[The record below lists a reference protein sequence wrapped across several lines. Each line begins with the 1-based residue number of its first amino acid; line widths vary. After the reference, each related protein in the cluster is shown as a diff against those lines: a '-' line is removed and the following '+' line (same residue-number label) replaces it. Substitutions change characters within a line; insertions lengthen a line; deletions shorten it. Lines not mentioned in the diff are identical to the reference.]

1 MIETTQ
7 TSLDALVSPSR
18 EIKAKIDLFDGT
30 TKKATFTGSDKIKKF
45 QIDRA
50 GEEGKFFGF
59 GVSQKLELELLD
71 KNRELNIVKGN
82 TFDVYLTADTTYT
95 KILSCEVDDIKRDE
109 KTNGLTITAYDTIF
123 KASGHQVK
131 DLTLTKPYTIKQF
144 CEACGAKLG
153 VSVKGIDTFTLSYPN
168 GANFDG
174 AETLR
179 EALDMV
185 AEATQTI
192 YFMDSTNALV
202 FKKLDKAGPS
212 LLTIDNNIYFEYKN
226 NGPRVLKTICS
237 TNELG
242 DDVSESGTTGDA
254 TQFVRDNAFWE
265 LRDDITD
272 LVHNAVVAVGGLS
285 ISQFECK
292 WRGNFYLEIG
302 DKIQILG
309 KDNSSAITYLL
320 NDTLVYNG
328 GLNQTSSWKYKDSG
342 ETASN
347 PTNLGEAIKQTYAKV
362 DKQNKEITLLASEVR
377 TQTEAIKKT
386 VKQVDVE
393 YYLSTSSSTPTGG
406 TWSTEAPPWEENKY
420 MWSRQKITYTDGTF
434 AIRNAT
440 CIAGA
445 KGADGKDGTNGKDGT
460 DGKDGIDGKP
470 GADGKPGS
478 DGAPGRGVVSITTE
492 YYISTSE
499 TELAGGAWS
508 ETQPTW
514 EEGKYIWTR
523 SKIVY
528 NNPTSTEYT
537 TEVCDAAW
545 KEINAIQGEQK
556 TLTTDVSELKVAK
569 DNIVASVSQITEV
582 QTGISSSLT
591 DLQNAFTDQ
600 NNTNAEQ
607 FDTLTQK
614 VENSMTADQVHLAIS
629 TELSKGVNKVTTSTG
644 FTFNEAGLTISKS
657 DSEITTNIDEDGM
670 SIYKNNEEVLT
681 ADNTGVTQIN
691 ATIKQYLI
699 VGKNSRFE
707 DYGNDRTG
715 CFWIGS

>member
-30 TKKATFTGSDKIKKF
+30 TKKATFTGSDNIKKF
-45 QIDRA
+45 QIERA

-59 GVSQKLELELLD
+59 GISQKLELELLD

-95 KILSCEVDDIKRDE
+95 KILSCEVDSIKRDE
-109 KTNGLTITAYDTIF
+109 KTNGLSITAYDALYR
-123 KASGHQVK
+123 ASGHQVK
-131 DLTLTKPYTIKQF
+131 DLTLTKPYTIKDF

-153 VSVKGIDTFTLSYPN
+153 VSVKGIDTFLLSYPN

-202 FKKLDKAGPS
+202 FKKLDKAGAN
-212 LLTIDNNIYFEYKN
+212 LLTIDKNIYFEYKN

-265 LRDDITD
+265 LREDITD
-272 LVHNAVVAVGGLS
+272 LVHNAVVAVSGLS

-292 WRGNFYLEIG
+292 WRGNFFLEIG

-362 DKQNKEITLLASEVR
+362 DKQNKEITLLASEVK

-445 KGADGKDGTNGKDGT
+445 KG
-460 DGKDGIDGKP
+460 
-470 GADGKPGS
+470 S
-478 DGAPGRGVVSITTE
+478 DGASGRGITSVTTE

-499 TELAGGAWS
+499 TDLAGGSWS

-537 TEVCDAAW
+537 TAVCDATW
-545 KEINAIQGEQK
+545 KEINAIQGQQK
-556 TLTTDVSELKVAK
+556 TLITDVAELKVAK
-569 DNIVASVSQITEV
+569 DSITASVSQITEN
-582 QTGISSSLT
+582 QSGLNSALT
-591 DLQNAFTDQ
+591 DLQNTVTDQ
-600 NNTNAEQ
+600 NQTNAEQ

-614 VENSMTADQVHLAIS
+614 VENSMTSEQVHLAIS

-644 FTFNEAGLTISKS
+644 FTFNEAGLTINKS
-657 DSEITTNIDEDGM
+657 DSEISTNIDEDGM

-707 DYGNDRTG
+707 DYGSDRTG

>member
-45 QIDRA
+45 QIERA

-95 KILSCEVDDIKRDE
+95 KILSCEVDSIKRNE
-109 KTNGLTITAYDTIF
+109 KTNGLTITAYDALYR
-123 KASGHQVK
+123 ASGHQVK
-131 DLTLTKPYTIKQF
+131 DLTLTKPYTIKDF
-144 CEACGAKLG
+144 CEACGATLG
-153 VSVKGIDTFTLSYPN
+153 VSVKGIDTFLLSYPN

-202 FKKLDKAGPS
+202 FKKLDKAGAS
-212 LLTIDNNIYFEYKN
+212 LLTIDKNNYFEYKN

-265 LRDDITD
+265 LREDITD

-292 WRGNFYLEIG
+292 WRGNFFLEIG

-328 GLNQTSSWKYKDSG
+328 GLNQTSSWKYNDSG

-362 DKQNKEITLLASEVR
+362 DKQNKEITLLASE
-377 TQTEAIKKT
+377 
-386 VKQVDVE
+386 
-393 YYLSTSSSTPTGG
+393 
-406 TWSTEAPPWEENKY
+406 
-420 MWSRQKITYTDGTF
+420 
-434 AIRNAT
+434 
-440 CIAGA
+440 
-445 KGADGKDGTNGKDGT
+445 
-460 DGKDGIDGKP
+460 
-470 GADGKPGS
+470 
-478 DGAPGRGVVSITTE
+478 
-492 YYISTSE
+492 
-499 TELAGGAWS
+499 
-508 ETQPTW
+508 
-514 EEGKYIWTR
+514 
-523 SKIVY
+523 
-528 NNPTSTEYT
+528 
-537 TEVCDAAW
+537 
-545 KEINAIQGEQK
+545 QK
-556 TLTTDVSELKVAK
+556 TLITDVASLKVAK

-600 NNTNAEQ
+600 NKINDEQ

-614 VENSMTADQVHLAIS
+614 VESTMTADQVHLAIS
-629 TELSKGVNKVTTSTG
+629 TELSNGVDKVTTSTG
-644 FTFNEAGLTISKS
+644 FTFNEAGLTINKS
-657 DSEITTNIDEDGM
+657 DSEISTNIDEDGM

-681 ADNTGVTQIN
+681 ADNTGVTQVN

-707 DYGNDRTG
+707 DYGSDRTG

>member
-71 KNRELNIVKGN
+71 KDRELNIVKGN

-95 KILSCEVDDIKRDE
+95 KILSCEVDSIKRDE
-109 KTNGLTITAYDTIF
+109 KTNGLTITAYDTIS

-131 DLTLTKPYTIKQF
+131 DLNLTVPYTIKDF
-144 CEACGAKLG
+144 CEACGATLG
-153 VSVKGIDTFTLSYPN
+153 VSVKGIDTFLLSYPN

-192 YFMDSTNALV
+192 YFMDNTNALV
-202 FKKLDKAGPS
+202 FKKLDKAGAS
-212 LLTIDNNIYFEYKN
+212 LLSIDNNIYFEYKN

-265 LRDDITD
+265 LREDITD

-292 WRGNFYLEIG
+292 WRGNFFLEIG

-328 GLNQTSSWKYKDSG
+328 GLNQTSSWKYNDSG

-362 DKQNKEITLLASEVR
+362 DKQNKEITLLASE
-377 TQTEAIKKT
+377 
-386 VKQVDVE
+386 
-393 YYLSTSSSTPTGG
+393 
-406 TWSTEAPPWEENKY
+406 
-420 MWSRQKITYTDGTF
+420 QK
-434 AIRNAT
+434 AL
-440 CIAGA
+440 
-445 KGADGKDGTNGKDGT
+445 
-460 DGKDGIDGKP
+460 
-470 GADGKPGS
+470 
-478 DGAPGRGVVSITTE
+478 V
-492 YYISTSE
+492 
-499 TELAGGAWS
+499 
-508 ETQPTW
+508 
-514 EEGKYIWTR
+514 
-523 SKIVY
+523 
-528 NNPTSTEYT
+528 
-537 TEVCDAAW
+537 
-545 KEINAIQGEQK
+545 
-556 TLTTDVSELKVAK
+556 TDVASLKVAK

-600 NNTNAEQ
+600 NNINAEQ

-614 VENSMTADQVHLAIS
+614 VESSMTADQVHLAIS
-629 TELSKGVNKVTTSTG
+629 TELSNGVDKVTTSTG
-644 FTFNEAGLTISKS
+644 FTFNEAGLTISKN
-657 DSEITTNIDEDGM
+657 DSEISTNIDEDGM

-681 ADNTGVTQIN
+681 ADNTGVTQVN

-707 DYGNDRTG
+707 DYGSDRTG

>member
-7 TSLDALVSPSR
+7 ASLDALVSPSR
-18 EIKAKIDLFDGT
+18 EIKAKIDLFDST

-45 QIDRA
+45 QIERA

-71 KNRELNIVKGN
+71 KDRQLNIVKGN
-82 TFDVYLTADTTYT
+82 TFDIYLTANTTYT
-95 KILSCEVDDIKRDE
+95 KILSCEVGSIKRDE
-109 KTNGLTITAYDTIF
+109 KTNNLTITAYDTLY
-123 KASGHQVK
+123 KAAGYQVK

-153 VSVKGIDTFTLSYPN
+153 VSVKGINTFTLSYPN

-192 YFMDSTNALV
+192 YFMDRTNALV
-202 FKKLDKAGPS
+202 FKKLDKAGAN
-212 LLTIDNNIYFEYKN
+212 LLTIDKNIYFEYKN

-445 KGADGKDGTNGKDGT
+445 KGADGK
-460 DGKDGIDGKP
+460 
-470 GADGKPGS
+470 PGS

-499 TELAGGAWS
+499 TELVGGSWS
-508 ETQPTW
+508 ENQPVW

-556 TLTTDVSELKVAK
+556 TLITDVAELKVAK
-569 DNIVASVSQITEV
+569 DSITASVSQITEN
-582 QTGISSSLT
+582 QSGLNSALT
-591 DLQNAFTDQ
+591 DLQNVFTDQ
-600 NNTNAEQ
+600 NKINDEQ

-614 VENSMTADQVHLAIS
+614 VESSMTADQVHLAIS
-629 TELSKGVNKVTTSTG
+629 TELSKGVDKVTTSTG

-657 DSEITTNIDEDGM
+657 DSEISTNIDEDGM

-707 DYGNDRTG
+707 DYGSDRTG

>member
-45 QIDRA
+45 QIERA

-71 KNRELNIVKGN
+71 KDRELNIVKGN
-82 TFDVYLTADTTYT
+82 TFDVYLTTDTTYT
-95 KILSCEVDDIKRDE
+95 KILSCEVDSIKRDE
-109 KTNGLTITAYDTIF
+109 KTNGLTIIAYDTLYR
-123 KASGHQVK
+123 AAGHQVK

-153 VSVKGIDTFTLSYPN
+153 VSVKGINTFTLSYPN

-202 FKKLDKAGPS
+202 FKKLDKAGAS

-328 GLNQTSSWKYKDSG
+328 GLNQTSSWKYNDNG

-362 DKQNKEITLLASEVR
+362 DKQNKEITLLASEVN
-377 TQTEAIKKT
+377 T
-386 VKQVDVE
+386 
-393 YYLSTSSSTPTGG
+393 
-406 TWSTEAPPWEENKY
+406 
-420 MWSRQKITYTDGTF
+420 
-434 AIRNAT
+434 
-440 CIAGA
+440 
-445 KGADGKDGTNGKDGT
+445 
-460 DGKDGIDGKP
+460 
-470 GADGKPGS
+470 
-478 DGAPGRGVVSITTE
+478 
-492 YYISTSE
+492 
-499 TELAGGAWS
+499 
-508 ETQPTW
+508 
-514 EEGKYIWTR
+514 
-523 SKIVY
+523 
-528 NNPTSTEYT
+528 
-537 TEVCDAAW
+537 
-545 KEINAIQGEQK
+545 IQDEQK
-556 TLTTDVSELKVAK
+556 TLTTDIAELKVAK
-569 DNIVASVSQITEV
+569 DSITASVSQITEN
-582 QTGISSSLT
+582 QSGLNSALT

-600 NNTNAEQ
+600 NTTNDEQ
-607 FDTLTQK
+607 FETLTQK
-614 VENSMTADQVHLAIS
+614 VESSMTADQVHLAIS
-629 TELSKGVNKVTTSTG
+629 TELSKGVDKVTTSTG

-657 DSEITTNIDEDGM
+657 DSEISTNIDEDGM

-707 DYGNDRTG
+707 DYGSDRTG

>member
-45 QIDRA
+45 QIERA

-59 GVSQKLELELLD
+59 GVAQKLELELLD
-71 KNRELNIVKGN
+71 KDRELNIVKGN

-95 KILSCEVDDIKRDE
+95 KILSCEVDSIKRDE
-109 KTNGLTITAYDTIF
+109 KTNSLTISAHDTLY
-123 KASGHQVK
+123 KAAGHQVK
-131 DLTLTKPYTIKQF
+131 DLNLATPYTIKQF

-212 LLTIDNNIYFEYKN
+212 LLSIDKNIYFEYKN

-265 LRDDITD
+265 LREDITD

-377 TQTEAIKKT
+377 TQTETIKKT

-393 YYLSTSSSTPTGG
+393 YYLSTSTSTPTGG

-445 KGADGKDGTNGKDGT
+445 KGS
-460 DGKDGIDGKP
+460 
-470 GADGKPGS
+470 DGKPGS
-478 DGAPGRGVVSITTE
+478 DGAPGRGIVSITTE

-499 TELAGGAWS
+499 TELAGGSWS
-508 ETQPTW
+508 ENQPVW

-556 TLTTDVSELKVAK
+556 TLITDVAELKVAK
-569 DNIVASVSQITEV
+569 DSITASVSQITEN
-582 QTGISSSLT
+582 QSGLNSALT

-600 NNTNAEQ
+600 NKINDEQ

-614 VENSMTADQVHLAIS
+614 VESSMTADQVHLAIS
-629 TELSKGVNKVTTSTG
+629 TELSKGADKVTTSTG

-657 DSEITTNIDEDGM
+657 DSEISTNIDEDGM

-707 DYGNDRTG
+707 DYGSDRTG

>member
-7 TSLDALVSPSR
+7 TALDALVSPSR

-30 TKKATFTGSDKIKKF
+30 TKKATFTGSDNIKKF
-45 QIDRA
+45 QIERA
-50 GEEGKFFGF
+50 GEGGKFFGF

-82 TFDVYLTADTTYT
+82 TFDIYLTADITYT
-95 KILSCEVDDIKRDE
+95 KILSCEVDNVKRNE
-109 KTNGLTITAYDTIF
+109 KTNGLTITAYDTIY

-131 DLTLTKPYTIKQF
+131 DLTLTKPYTIKDF

-153 VSVKGIDTFTLSYPN
+153 VPVKGIDTFLLSYPN

-179 EALDMV
+179 EALDMA

-192 YFMDSTNALV
+192 YFMDNTNTLV
-202 FKKLDKAGPS
+202 FKKLDKAGAN
-212 LLTIDNNIYFEYKN
+212 LLTIDKNIYFEYKN

-265 LRDDITD
+265 LREDITD
-272 LVHNAVVAVGGLS
+272 LVHSAVVAVGGLS

-292 WRGNFYLEIG
+292 WRGNFFLEIG

-309 KDNSSAITYLL
+309 KDNNPAITYLL

-445 KGADGKDGTNGKDGT
+445 AGKDGKDGSDGT
-460 DGKDGIDGKP
+460 
-470 GADGKPGS
+470 
-478 DGAPGRGVVSITTE
+478 PGRGVVSVSTE

-499 TELAGGAWS
+499 TELAGGSWS

-537 TEVCDAAW
+537 TAVYDAAW

-556 TLTTDVSELKVAK
+556 TLITDVASLKVAK
-569 DNIVASVSQITEV
+569 DNIVASVSEITEV
-582 QTGISSSLT
+582 QTGINSSLT
-591 DLQNAFTDQ
+591 DLQNTLTDQ
-600 NNTNAEQ
+600 NKTNAEQ
-607 FDTLTQK
+607 FETLTQK
-614 VENSMTADQVHLAIS
+614 VESSMTADQVHLAIS
-629 TELSKGVNKVTTSTG
+629 TELSKGVDKVTTSTG

-657 DSEITTNIDEDGM
+657 DSEIKTNIDEDGM

-699 VGKNSRFE
+699 IGKNSRFE

>member
-18 EIKAKIDLFDGT
+18 EIKAKIDFFDGT

-45 QIDRA
+45 QIERA

-95 KILSCEVDDIKRDE
+95 KILSCEVDSIKRDE

-131 DLTLTKPYTIKQF
+131 DLTLTKPYTIKDF

-153 VSVKGIDTFTLSYPN
+153 VSVKGIDTFLLSYPN

-212 LLTIDNNIYFEYKN
+212 LLSIDKNIYFEYKN

-265 LRDDITD
+265 LREDITD

-362 DKQNKEITLLASEVR
+362 DKQNKEITLLASEVN
-377 TQTEAIKKT
+377 T
-386 VKQVDVE
+386 
-393 YYLSTSSSTPTGG
+393 
-406 TWSTEAPPWEENKY
+406 
-420 MWSRQKITYTDGTF
+420 
-434 AIRNAT
+434 
-440 CIAGA
+440 
-445 KGADGKDGTNGKDGT
+445 
-460 DGKDGIDGKP
+460 
-470 GADGKPGS
+470 
-478 DGAPGRGVVSITTE
+478 
-492 YYISTSE
+492 
-499 TELAGGAWS
+499 
-508 ETQPTW
+508 
-514 EEGKYIWTR
+514 
-523 SKIVY
+523 
-528 NNPTSTEYT
+528 
-537 TEVCDAAW
+537 
-545 KEINAIQGEQK
+545 IQGQQK
-556 TLTTDVSELKVAK
+556 TLITDVAELKVAK
-569 DNIVASVSQITEV
+569 DSITASVSQITEN
-582 QTGISSSLT
+582 QSGLNSALT

-600 NNTNAEQ
+600 NKINDEQ

-614 VENSMTADQVHLAIS
+614 VESSMTADQVHLAIS
-629 TELSKGVNKVTTSTG
+629 TELSKGVDKVTTSTG
-644 FTFNEAGLTISKS
+644 FTFNEAGLTINKS
-657 DSEITTNIDEDGM
+657 DSEISTNIDEDGM

-707 DYGNDRTG
+707 DYGSDRTG

>member
-18 EIKAKIDLFDGT
+18 EIKAKIDFFDGT

-45 QIDRA
+45 QIERA

-59 GVSQKLELELLD
+59 GVCQKLELELLD

-95 KILSCEVDDIKRDE
+95 KILSCEVDSIKRDE
-109 KTNGLTITAYDTIF
+109 KTNGLTITAYDALYR
-123 KASGHQVK
+123 ASGHQVK
-131 DLTLTKPYTIKQF
+131 DLTLTKPYTIKDF

-153 VSVKGIDTFTLSYPN
+153 VSVKGINTFTLSYPN

-202 FKKLDKAGPS
+202 FKKLDKAGAN
-212 LLTIDNNIYFEYKN
+212 LLTIDKNIYFEYKN

-265 LRDDITD
+265 LREDITD

-292 WRGNFYLEIG
+292 WRGNFFLEIG

-406 TWSTEAPPWEENKY
+406 TWSTEAPPWEEN
-420 MWSRQKITYTDGTF
+420 
-434 AIRNAT
+434 
-440 CIAGA
+440 
-445 KGADGKDGTNGKDGT
+445 
-460 DGKDGIDGKP
+460 
-470 GADGKPGS
+470 
-478 DGAPGRGVVSITTE
+478 
-492 YYISTSE
+492 
-499 TELAGGAWS
+499 
-508 ETQPTW
+508 
-514 EEGKYIWTR
+514 
-523 SKIVY
+523 
-528 NNPTSTEYT
+528 
-537 TEVCDAAW
+537 
-545 KEINAIQGEQK
+545 
-556 TLTTDVSELKVAK
+556 
-569 DNIVASVSQITEV
+569 
-582 QTGISSSLT
+582 
-591 DLQNAFTDQ
+591 
-600 NNTNAEQ
+600 
-607 FDTLTQK
+607 
-614 VENSMTADQVHLAIS
+614 
-629 TELSKGVNKVTTSTG
+629 
-644 FTFNEAGLTISKS
+644 
-657 DSEITTNIDEDGM
+657 
-670 SIYKNNEEVLT
+670 
-681 ADNTGVTQIN
+681 
-691 ATIKQYLI
+691 
-699 VGKNSRFE
+699 
-707 DYGNDRTG
+707 
-715 CFWIGS
+715 

>member
-45 QIDRA
+45 QIERA

-71 KNRELNIVKGN
+71 KDRELNIVKGN

-95 KILSCEVDDIKRDE
+95 KILSCEVDSIKRDE
-109 KTNGLTITAYDTIF
+109 KTNGLTIAAYD
-123 KASGHQVK
+123 ALYRAAGHQVK
-131 DLTLTKPYTIKQF
+131 DLTLTKPYTIKDF

-153 VSVKGIDTFTLSYPN
+153 VSVKGIDTFLLSYPN

-202 FKKLDKAGPS
+202 FKKLDKAGAS

-328 GLNQTSSWKYKDSG
+328 GLNQTSSWKYNDSG

-362 DKQNKEITLLASEVR
+362 DKQNKEITLLASEVN
-377 TQTEAIKKT
+377 T
-386 VKQVDVE
+386 
-393 YYLSTSSSTPTGG
+393 
-406 TWSTEAPPWEENKY
+406 
-420 MWSRQKITYTDGTF
+420 
-434 AIRNAT
+434 
-440 CIAGA
+440 
-445 KGADGKDGTNGKDGT
+445 
-460 DGKDGIDGKP
+460 
-470 GADGKPGS
+470 
-478 DGAPGRGVVSITTE
+478 
-492 YYISTSE
+492 
-499 TELAGGAWS
+499 
-508 ETQPTW
+508 
-514 EEGKYIWTR
+514 
-523 SKIVY
+523 
-528 NNPTSTEYT
+528 
-537 TEVCDAAW
+537 
-545 KEINAIQGEQK
+545 IQDEQK
-556 TLTTDVSELKVAK
+556 TLTTDVAELKVAK
-569 DNIVASVSQITEV
+569 DSITASVSQITEN
-582 QTGISSSLT
+582 QSGLNSALT

-600 NNTNAEQ
+600 NNTNDEQ
-607 FDTLTQK
+607 FETLTQK
-614 VENSMTADQVHLAIS
+614 VESSMTADQVHLAIS
-629 TELSKGVNKVTTSTG
+629 TELSKGVDKVTTSTG
-644 FTFNEAGLTISKS
+644 FTFNEAGLTISKT
-657 DSEITTNIDEDGM
+657 DSEISTNIDEDGM

-707 DYGNDRTG
+707 DYGSDRTG

>member
-45 QIDRA
+45 QIERA

-95 KILSCEVDDIKRDE
+95 KILSCEVDSIKRDE
-109 KTNGLTITAYDTIF
+109 KTNGLTITAYDALYR
-123 KASGHQVK
+123 ASGHQVK
-131 DLTLTKPYTIKQF
+131 DLTLTKPYTIKDF

-153 VSVKGIDTFTLSYPN
+153 VSVKGINTFTLSYPN

-192 YFMDSTNALV
+192 YFMDSTNVLV
-202 FKKLDKAGPS
+202 FKKLDKAGAN
-212 LLTIDNNIYFEYKN
+212 LLTIDKNIYFEYKN

-242 DDVSESGTTGDA
+242 DDVSESGATGDA

-265 LRDDITD
+265 LREDITD

-292 WRGNFYLEIG
+292 WRGNFFLEIG

-362 DKQNKEITLLASEVR
+362 DKQNKEITLLASEVK
-377 TQTEAIKKT
+377 TQTETIKKT

-445 KGADGKDGTNGKDGT
+445 KGADG
-460 DGKDGIDGKP
+460 
-470 GADGKPGS
+470 S
-478 DGAPGRGVVSITTE
+478 DGAPGRGVVSVTTE

-499 TELAGGAWS
+499 TELAGGSWS

-537 TEVCDAAW
+537 TEVCDATW
-545 KEINAIQGEQK
+545 KEINAIQGQQK
-556 TLTTDVSELKVAK
+556 TLITDVAELKVAK
-569 DNIVASVSQITEV
+569 DSINASVSQITEN
-582 QTGISSSLT
+582 QSGLNSSLT

-600 NNTNAEQ
+600 NETNAEQ

-644 FTFNEAGLTISKS
+644 FTFNEAGLTINKS
-657 DSEITTNIDEDGM
+657 DSEISTNIDEDGM
-670 SIYKNNEEVLT
+670 SIKKGTEEVLT
-681 ADNTGVTQIN
+681 VDNTGVNAIN
-691 ATIKQYLI
+691 LTSRQYLI
-699 VGKNSRFE
+699 IGKNSRFE
-707 DYGNDRTG
+707 DYGSDRTG

>member
-7 TSLDALVSPSR
+7 TALDALVSPSR

-45 QIDRA
+45 QIERA

-59 GVSQKLELELLD
+59 GVAQKLELELLD
-71 KNRELNIVKGN
+71 KDRELNIVKGN

-109 KTNGLTITAYDTIF
+109 KTNGLTITAYDTLYR
-123 KASGHQVK
+123 AAGLQVK
-131 DLTLTKPYTIKQF
+131 DLTLTTPYTIKQF

-153 VSVKGIDTFTLSYPN
+153 VSVKGINTFTLSYPN

-192 YFMDSTNALV
+192 YFMDRTNAMV
-202 FKKLDKAGPS
+202 FKKLDKAGAN

-265 LRDDITD
+265 LREDITD
-272 LVHNAVVAVGGLS
+272 LVHNAVVAVSGLS

-445 KGADGKDGTNGKDGT
+445 KGADGKDGT
-460 DGKDGIDGKP
+460 DGKP
-470 GADGKPGS
+470 GKDGKPGS

-499 TELAGGAWS
+499 TELVGGSWS

-528 NNPTSTEYT
+528 DNPTSTEYT
-537 TEVCDAAW
+537 TAVCDAAW

-556 TLTTDVSELKVAK
+556 TLITDVAELKVAK
-569 DNIVASVSQITEV
+569 DSITASVSQITEN
-582 QTGISSSLT
+582 QSGLNSALT

-600 NNTNAEQ
+600 NQTNAEQ

-614 VENSMTADQVHLAIS
+614 VESSMTADQVHLAIS
-629 TELSKGVNKVTTSTG
+629 TELSKGVDKVTTSTG

-657 DSEITTNIDEDGM
+657 DSEISTNIDEDGM

-707 DYGNDRTG
+707 DYGSDRTG

>member
-18 EIKAKIDLFDGT
+18 EIKAKIDFFDGT

-45 QIDRA
+45 QIERT

-71 KNRELNIVKGN
+71 KDRELNIVKGN

-95 KILSCEVDDIKRDE
+95 KILSCEVDSVKRDE
-109 KTNGLTITAYDTIF
+109 KTNGLTIVAYDTIF

-153 VSVKGIDTFTLSYPN
+153 VSVKGINTFTLSYPN

-202 FKKLDKAGPS
+202 FKKLDKAGAS

-292 WRGNFYLEIG
+292 WRGNFFLEIG
-302 DKIQILG
+302 DKIQIIG

-362 DKQNKEITLLASEVR
+362 DKQNKEITLLASEVK

-445 KGADGKDGTNGKDGT
+445 KG
-460 DGKDGIDGKP
+460 
-470 GADGKPGS
+470 S
-478 DGAPGRGVVSITTE
+478 DGASGRGITSITTE

-499 TELAGGAWS
+499 TELAGGSWS

-537 TEVCDAAW
+537 TAVCDATW
-545 KEINAIQGEQK
+545 KEINAIQGQQK
-556 TLTTDVSELKVAK
+556 TLITDIAELKVAK
-569 DNIVASVSQITEV
+569 DGINASVSQITEN
-582 QTGISSSLT
+582 QSGLNSALT

-614 VENSMTADQVHLAIS
+614 VESSMTAEQVHLAIS
-629 TELSKGVNKVTTSTG
+629 TELSKGVDKVTTSTG
-644 FTFNEAGLTISKS
+644 FTFNEAGLTINKS
-657 DSEITTNIDEDGM
+657 DSEISTNIDEDGM

-707 DYGNDRTG
+707 DYGSDRTG

>member
-18 EIKAKIDLFDGT
+18 EIKAKIDLFDST

-45 QIDRA
+45 QIERA

-82 TFDVYLTADTTYT
+82 SFDVYLTADTTYT
-95 KILSCEVDDIKRDE
+95 KILSCEVDSIKRDE
-109 KTNGLTITAYDTIF
+109 KTNGLTITAYDALYR
-123 KASGHQVK
+123 ASGHQVK
-131 DLTLTKPYTIKQF
+131 DLTLTKPYTIKDF

-153 VSVKGIDTFTLSYPN
+153 VSVKGINTFTLSYPN

-202 FKKLDKAGPS
+202 FKKLDKAGAN
-212 LLTIDNNIYFEYKN
+212 LLTIDKNIYFEYKN

-265 LRDDITD
+265 LREDITD

-292 WRGNFYLEIG
+292 WRGNFFLEIG

-362 DKQNKEITLLASEVR
+362 DKQNKEITLLASEVK

-445 KGADGKDGTNGKDGT
+445 KGADGK
-460 DGKDGIDGKP
+460 
-470 GADGKPGS
+470 PGS
-478 DGAPGRGVVSITTE
+478 NGAPGRGITSITTE

-499 TELAGGAWS
+499 TELAGGSWS

-537 TEVCDAAW
+537 NEVCDATW

-556 TLTTDVSELKVAK
+556 TLTTDVAELKVAK
-569 DNIVASVSQITEV
+569 DSITASVSQITKN
-582 QTGISSSLT
+582 QSGLNSALT

-600 NNTNAEQ
+600 NNTNDEQ
-607 FDTLTQK
+607 FETLTQK
-614 VENSMTADQVHLAIS
+614 VESSMTSDQVHLAIS
-629 TELSKGVNKVTTSTG
+629 TELSKGVDKVTTSTG

-657 DSEITTNIDEDGM
+657 DSEISTNIDEDGM

-707 DYGNDRTG
+707 DYGSDRTG

>member
-45 QIDRA
+45 QIERA

-95 KILSCEVDDIKRDE
+95 KILSCEVDSIKRDE
-109 KTNGLTITAYDTIF
+109 KTNGLTITAYDALYR
-123 KASGHQVK
+123 ASGHQVK
-131 DLTLTKPYTIKQF
+131 DLTLTKPYTIKDF

-153 VSVKGIDTFTLSYPN
+153 VSVKGIDTFLLSYPN

-202 FKKLDKAGPS
+202 FKKLDKAGAS

-265 LRDDITD
+265 LREDITD

-362 DKQNKEITLLASEVR
+362 DKQNKEITLLASEVK
-377 TQTEAIKKT
+377 TQTETIKKT

-445 KGADGKDGTNGKDGT
+445 KGADGK
-460 DGKDGIDGKP
+460 
-470 GADGKPGS
+470 PGS

-499 TELAGGAWS
+499 TELAGGSWS

-537 TEVCDAAW
+537 TAVCDATW

-556 TLTTDVSELKVAK
+556 TLITDVAELKVAK
-569 DNIVASVSQITEV
+569 DSITASVSQITEN
-582 QTGISSSLT
+582 QSGLNSALT

-600 NNTNAEQ
+600 NTANDEQ
-607 FDTLTQK
+607 FDILTQK
-614 VENSMTADQVHLAIS
+614 VESSMTADQVYLAIS
-629 TELSKGVNKVTTSTG
+629 TELSKGVDKVTTSTG
-644 FTFNEAGLTISKS
+644 FTFNEAGLTINKS
-657 DSEITTNIDEDGM
+657 DSEISTNIDEDGM

-707 DYGNDRTG
+707 DYGSDRTG

>member
-45 QIDRA
+45 QIERA

-59 GVSQKLELELLD
+59 GVGQKLELELLD

-82 TFDVYLTADTTYT
+82 TFDIYLTADTTYT
-95 KILSCEVDDIKRDE
+95 KILSCEVDSIKRDE
-109 KTNGLTITAYDTIF
+109 KTNGLTITAYDALYR
-123 KASGHQVK
+123 ASGHQVK
-131 DLTLTKPYTIKQF
+131 DLTLTKPYTIKDF

-153 VSVKGIDTFTLSYPN
+153 VSVKGIDTFLLSYPN

-202 FKKLDKAGPS
+202 FKKLNKAGAS
-212 LLTIDNNIYFEYKN
+212 LLTIDKNIYFEYKN

-265 LRDDITD
+265 LREDITD

-362 DKQNKEITLLASEVR
+362 DKQNKEITLLASEVK
-377 TQTEAIKKT
+377 TQTETIKKT

-445 KGADGKDGTNGKDGT
+445 KGT
-460 DGKDGIDGKP
+460 
-470 GADGKPGS
+470 DGKPGS

-499 TELAGGAWS
+499 TELAGGSWS

-537 TEVCDAAW
+537 TAVCDATW

-556 TLTTDVSELKVAK
+556 TLITDVAELKVAK
-569 DNIVASVSQITEV
+569 DSITASVSQITEN
-582 QTGISSSLT
+582 QSGLNSALT

-600 NNTNAEQ
+600 NTANDEQ

-614 VENSMTADQVHLAIS
+614 VESSMTSEQVHLAIS
-629 TELSKGVNKVTTSTG
+629 TELSKGVDKVTTSTG
-644 FTFNEAGLTISKS
+644 FTFNEAGLTINKS
-657 DSEITTNIDEDGM
+657 DSEISTNIDEDGM

-707 DYGNDRTG
+707 DYGSDRTG

>member
-18 EIKAKIDLFDGT
+18 EIKAKIDFFDGT

-45 QIDRA
+45 QIERA

-59 GVSQKLELELLD
+59 GVCQKLELELLD
-71 KNRELNIVKGN
+71 KDRELNIVKGN
-82 TFDVYLTADTTYT
+82 IFDIYLTADTTYT
-95 KILSCEVDDIKRDE
+95 KILSCEVDSIKRDE
-109 KTNGLTITAYDTIF
+109 KTNGLTITAYD
-123 KASGHQVK
+123 ALYRAAGHQVK
-131 DLTLTKPYTIKQF
+131 DLTLTKPYTIKDF

-153 VSVKGIDTFTLSYPN
+153 VSVKGIDTFLLSYPN

-174 AETLR
+174 TETLR

-202 FKKLDKAGPS
+202 FKKLDKAGAS

-265 LRDDITD
+265 LREDIAD
-272 LVHNAVVAVGGLS
+272 LVHNAIVAVGGLS

-302 DKIQILG
+302 DKFQILG

-362 DKQNKEITLLASEVR
+362 DKQNKEITLLASEVN
-377 TQTEAIKKT
+377 T
-386 VKQVDVE
+386 
-393 YYLSTSSSTPTGG
+393 
-406 TWSTEAPPWEENKY
+406 
-420 MWSRQKITYTDGTF
+420 
-434 AIRNAT
+434 
-440 CIAGA
+440 
-445 KGADGKDGTNGKDGT
+445 
-460 DGKDGIDGKP
+460 
-470 GADGKPGS
+470 
-478 DGAPGRGVVSITTE
+478 
-492 YYISTSE
+492 
-499 TELAGGAWS
+499 
-508 ETQPTW
+508 
-514 EEGKYIWTR
+514 
-523 SKIVY
+523 
-528 NNPTSTEYT
+528 
-537 TEVCDAAW
+537 
-545 KEINAIQGEQK
+545 IQDEQK
-556 TLTTDVSELKVAK
+556 TLTTDIAELKVAK
-569 DNIVASVSQITEV
+569 DSITASVSQITEN
-582 QTGISSSLT
+582 QSGLNSALT

-600 NNTNAEQ
+600 NTTNDEQ
-607 FDTLTQK
+607 FETLTQK
-614 VENSMTADQVHLAIS
+614 VESSMTADQVHLAIS
-629 TELSKGVNKVTTSTG
+629 TELSKGVDKVTTSTG
-644 FTFNEAGLTISKS
+644 FTFNEEGLTISKS
-657 DSEITTNIDEDGM
+657 DSEISTNIDEDGM
-670 SIYKNNEEVLT
+670 SIKKGTEEVLT
-681 ADNTGVTQIN
+681 VDNTGVNAIN
-691 ATIKQYLI
+691 LTSRQYLI
-699 VGKNSRFE
+699 IGKNSRFE
-707 DYGNDRTG
+707 DYGSDRTG

>member
-45 QIDRA
+45 QIERA

-95 KILSCEVDDIKRDE
+95 KILSCEVDSIKRDE
-109 KTNGLTITAYDTIF
+109 KTNGLTITAYDALYR
-123 KASGHQVK
+123 ASGHQVK
-131 DLTLTKPYTIKQF
+131 DLTLTKPYTIKDF

-153 VSVKGIDTFTLSYPN
+153 VSVKGIDTFLLSYPN

-202 FKKLDKAGPS
+202 FKKLDKAGVS
-212 LLTIDNNIYFEYKN
+212 LLTIDKNNYFEYKN

-362 DKQNKEITLLASEVR
+362 DKQNKEITLLASEVK

-445 KGADGKDGTNGKDGT
+445 KG
-460 DGKDGIDGKP
+460 
-470 GADGKPGS
+470 S
-478 DGAPGRGVVSITTE
+478 DGASGRGITSITTE

-499 TELAGGAWS
+499 TELAGGSWS

-537 TEVCDAAW
+537 TAVCDATW
-545 KEINAIQGEQK
+545 KEINAIQGQQK
-556 TLTTDVSELKVAK
+556 TLITDVAELKVAK
-569 DNIVASVSQITEV
+569 DNITASVSQITKN
-582 QTGISSSLT
+582 QSGLNSALT

-600 NNTNAEQ
+600 NNTNDEQ
-607 FDTLTQK
+607 FETLTQK
-614 VENSMTADQVHLAIS
+614 VESSMTAEQVHLAIS
-629 TELSKGVNKVTTSTG
+629 TELSKGVDKVTTSTG

-657 DSEITTNIDEDGM
+657 DSEISTNIDEDGM
-670 SIYKNNEEVLT
+670 SIKKGTEEVLT
-681 ADNTGVTQIN
+681 VDNTGVNAIN
-691 ATIKQYLI
+691 LTSRQYLI
-699 VGKNSRFE
+699 IGKNSRFE
-707 DYGNDRTG
+707 DYGSDRTG

>member
-18 EIKAKIDLFDGT
+18 EIKAKIDFFDGT

-45 QIDRA
+45 QIERA

-95 KILSCEVDDIKRDE
+95 KILSCEVDSIKRDE
-109 KTNGLTITAYDTIF
+109 KTNGLTITAYDALYR
-123 KASGHQVK
+123 ASGHQVK
-131 DLTLTKPYTIKQF
+131 DLTLTTPYTIKQF

-153 VSVKGIDTFTLSYPN
+153 VSVKGINTFTLSYPN

-202 FKKLDKAGPS
+202 FKKLNKAGAN
-212 LLTIDNNIYFEYKN
+212 LLTIDKNIYFEYKN

-265 LRDDITD
+265 LREDITD

-362 DKQNKEITLLASEVR
+362 DKQNKEITLLASEVK

-445 KGADGKDGTNGKDGT
+445 KG
-460 DGKDGIDGKP
+460 
-470 GADGKPGS
+470 S
-478 DGAPGRGVVSITTE
+478 DGASGRGITSVSTE

-499 TELAGGAWS
+499 TELAGGSWS

-537 TEVCDAAW
+537 TEVCDATW

-556 TLTTDVSELKVAK
+556 TLTTDVASLKVAK

-582 QTGISSSLT
+582 QTGISSALT
-591 DLQNAFTDQ
+591 DLQNTVTDQ

-614 VENSMTADQVHLAIS
+614 VENSMTADQVRLAIS
-629 TELSKGVNKVTTSTG
+629 TEISKGVNKVTTSTG

>member
-7 TSLDALVSPSR
+7 TTLDALVSPSR

-45 QIDRA
+45 QIERA

-71 KNRELNIVKGN
+71 KNRELNIVKGS
-82 TFDVYLTADTTYT
+82 TFDIYLTADTTYT
-95 KILSCEVDDIKRDE
+95 KILSCEVDSIKRDE
-109 KTNGLTITAYDTIF
+109 KTNGLTITAYD
-123 KASGHQVK
+123 ALYRAAGLQVK
-131 DLTLTKPYTIKQF
+131 DLTLTTPYTIKQF

-153 VSVKGIDTFTLSYPN
+153 ISVKGIDTFLLSYPN

-192 YFMDSTNALV
+192 YFMDNTNALV
-202 FKKLDKAGPS
+202 FKKLDKAGAS
-212 LLTIDNNIYFEYKN
+212 LLTIDKNIYFEYKN

-242 DDVSESGTTGDA
+242 DDVSESGTTGDT

-265 LRDDITD
+265 LREDITD

-309 KDNSSAITYLL
+309 KDNNPAITYLL

-362 DKQNKEITLLASEVR
+362 DKQNKEITLLASE
-377 TQTEAIKKT
+377 
-386 VKQVDVE
+386 
-393 YYLSTSSSTPTGG
+393 
-406 TWSTEAPPWEENKY
+406 
-420 MWSRQKITYTDGTF
+420 
-434 AIRNAT
+434 
-440 CIAGA
+440 
-445 KGADGKDGTNGKDGT
+445 
-460 DGKDGIDGKP
+460 
-470 GADGKPGS
+470 
-478 DGAPGRGVVSITTE
+478 
-492 YYISTSE
+492 
-499 TELAGGAWS
+499 
-508 ETQPTW
+508 
-514 EEGKYIWTR
+514 
-523 SKIVY
+523 
-528 NNPTSTEYT
+528 
-537 TEVCDAAW
+537 
-545 KEINAIQGEQK
+545 QK
-556 TLTTDVSELKVAK
+556 TLTTDVASLKVAK

-600 NNTNAEQ
+600 NKINDEQ

-614 VENSMTADQVHLAIS
+614 VESSMTADQVHLAIS
-629 TELSKGVNKVTTSTG
+629 TELSNGVDKVTTSTG
-644 FTFNEAGLTISKS
+644 FTFNEAGLTINKS
-657 DSEITTNIDEDGM
+657 DSEISTNIDEDGM

-681 ADNTGVTQIN
+681 ADNTGVTQVN

-707 DYGNDRTG
+707 DYGSDRTG

>member
-45 QIDRA
+45 QIERA

-95 KILSCEVDDIKRDE
+95 KILSCEVDSIKRDE
-109 KTNGLTITAYDTIF
+109 KTNGLTITAYDALYR
-123 KASGHQVK
+123 ASGHQVK
-131 DLTLTKPYTIKQF
+131 DLTLTKPYTIKDF

-153 VSVKGIDTFTLSYPN
+153 VSVKGINTFTLSYPN

-192 YFMDSTNALV
+192 YFMDSTNVLV
-202 FKKLDKAGPS
+202 FKKLDKAGAN
-212 LLTIDNNIYFEYKN
+212 LLTIDKNIYFEYKN

-242 DDVSESGTTGDA
+242 DDVSESGATGDA

-265 LRDDITD
+265 LREDITD

-292 WRGNFYLEIG
+292 WRGNFFLEIG

-362 DKQNKEITLLASEVR
+362 DKQNKEITLLASEVK
-377 TQTEAIKKT
+377 TQTETIKKT

-445 KGADGKDGTNGKDGT
+445 KGADG
-460 DGKDGIDGKP
+460 
-470 GADGKPGS
+470 S
-478 DGAPGRGVVSITTE
+478 DGAPGRGVVSVTTE

-499 TELAGGAWS
+499 TELAGGSWS

-537 TEVCDAAW
+537 TEVCDATW
-545 KEINAIQGEQK
+545 KEINAIQGQQK
-556 TLTTDVSELKVAK
+556 TLITDVAELKVAK
-569 DNIVASVSQITEV
+569 DSINASVSQITEN
-582 QTGISSSLT
+582 QSGLNSSLT

-600 NNTNAEQ
+600 NTTNAEQ

-644 FTFNEAGLTISKS
+644 FTFNEAGLTINKS
-657 DSEITTNIDEDGM
+657 DSEISTNIDEDGM
-670 SIYKNNEEVLT
+670 SIKKGTEEVLT
-681 ADNTGVTQIN
+681 VDNTGVNAIN
-691 ATIKQYLI
+691 LTSRQYLI
-699 VGKNSRFE
+699 IGKNSRFE
-707 DYGNDRTG
+707 DYGSDRTG

>member
-45 QIDRA
+45 QIERA

-59 GVSQKLELELLD
+59 GVGQKLELELLD

-82 TFDVYLTADTTYT
+82 IFDVYLTADTTYT
-95 KILSCEVDDIKRDE
+95 KILSCEVDSIKRDE
-109 KTNGLTITAYDTIF
+109 KTNGLTITAYDALYR
-123 KASGHQVK
+123 ASGHQVK
-131 DLTLTKPYTIKQF
+131 DLTLTKPYTIKDF

-153 VSVKGIDTFTLSYPN
+153 VSVKGINTFTLSYPN

-192 YFMDSTNALV
+192 YFMDNTNALV
-202 FKKLDKAGPS
+202 FKKLDKAGAN
-212 LLTIDNNIYFEYKN
+212 LLTIDKNIYFEYKN

-265 LRDDITD
+265 LREDITD

-292 WRGNFYLEIG
+292 WRGNFFLEIG

-362 DKQNKEITLLASEVR
+362 DKQNKEITLLASEVK

-445 KGADGKDGTNGKDGT
+445 KG
-460 DGKDGIDGKP
+460 
-470 GADGKPGS
+470 S
-478 DGAPGRGVVSITTE
+478 DGASGRGITSITTE

-499 TELAGGAWS
+499 TELAGGSWS

-537 TEVCDAAW
+537 TEVCDATW
-545 KEINAIQGEQK
+545 KEINAIQGQQK
-556 TLTTDVSELKVAK
+556 TLITDVAELKVAK
-569 DNIVASVSQITEV
+569 DSITASVSQITEN
-582 QTGISSSLT
+582 QSGLNSALT

-607 FDTLTQK
+607 FETLTQK
-614 VENSMTADQVHLAIS
+614 VESSMTADQVHLAIS
-629 TELSKGVNKVTTSTG
+629 TELSKGVDKVTTSTG

-657 DSEITTNIDEDGM
+657 DSEISTNIDEDGM

-707 DYGNDRTG
+707 DYGSDRTG

>member
-45 QIDRA
+45 QIERA

-95 KILSCEVDDIKRDE
+95 KILSCEVDSIKRDE
-109 KTNGLTITAYDTIF
+109 KTNGLTITAYDALYR
-123 KASGHQVK
+123 ASGHQVK
-131 DLTLTKPYTIKQF
+131 DLTLTKPYTIKDF

-153 VSVKGIDTFTLSYPN
+153 VSVKGIDTFLLSYPN

-192 YFMDSTNALV
+192 YFMDNTNALV
-202 FKKLDKAGPS
+202 FKKLDKAGAN
-212 LLTIDNNIYFEYKN
+212 LLTIDKNIYFEYKN

-265 LRDDITD
+265 LREDITD

-292 WRGNFYLEIG
+292 WRGNFFLEIG

-328 GLNQTSSWKYKDSG
+328 GLNQTSSWKYNDSG

-362 DKQNKEITLLASEVR
+362 DK
-377 TQTEAIKKT
+377 
-386 VKQVDVE
+386 
-393 YYLSTSSSTPTGG
+393 
-406 TWSTEAPPWEENKY
+406 
-420 MWSRQKITYTDGTF
+420 
-434 AIRNAT
+434 
-440 CIAGA
+440 
-445 KGADGKDGTNGKDGT
+445 
-460 DGKDGIDGKP
+460 
-470 GADGKPGS
+470 
-478 DGAPGRGVVSITTE
+478 
-492 YYISTSE
+492 
-499 TELAGGAWS
+499 
-508 ETQPTW
+508 
-514 EEGKYIWTR
+514 
-523 SKIVY
+523 
-528 NNPTSTEYT
+528 
-537 TEVCDAAW
+537 
-545 KEINAIQGEQK
+545 
-556 TLTTDVSELKVAK
+556 
-569 DNIVASVSQITEV
+569 
-582 QTGISSSLT
+582 
-591 DLQNAFTDQ
+591 
-600 NNTNAEQ
+600 
-607 FDTLTQK
+607 
-614 VENSMTADQVHLAIS
+614 
-629 TELSKGVNKVTTSTG
+629 
-644 FTFNEAGLTISKS
+644 
-657 DSEITTNIDEDGM
+657 
-670 SIYKNNEEVLT
+670 
-681 ADNTGVTQIN
+681 
-691 ATIKQYLI
+691 
-699 VGKNSRFE
+699 
-707 DYGNDRTG
+707 
-715 CFWIGS
+715 

>member
-45 QIDRA
+45 QIERA

-82 TFDVYLTADTTYT
+82 TFDIYLTADTTYT
-95 KILSCEVDDIKRDE
+95 KILSCEVDSIKRDE
-109 KTNGLTITAYDTIF
+109 KTNGLTITAYDALYR
-123 KASGHQVK
+123 ASGHQVK
-131 DLTLTKPYTIKQF
+131 DLTLTKPYTIKDF

-153 VSVKGIDTFTLSYPN
+153 VSVKGIDTFLLSYPN

-202 FKKLDKAGPS
+202 FKKLNKAGAS
-212 LLTIDNNIYFEYKN
+212 LLTIDKNIYFEYKN

-265 LRDDITD
+265 LREDITD

-362 DKQNKEITLLASEVR
+362 DKQNKEITLLASEVK
-377 TQTEAIKKT
+377 TQTETIKKT

-445 KGADGKDGTNGKDGT
+445 KGT
-460 DGKDGIDGKP
+460 
-470 GADGKPGS
+470 DGKPGS

-499 TELAGGAWS
+499 TELAGGSWS

-537 TEVCDAAW
+537 TAVCDATW

-556 TLTTDVSELKVAK
+556 TLITDVAELKVAK
-569 DNIVASVSQITEV
+569 DSINASVSQITEN
-582 QTGISSSLT
+582 QSGLNSALT

-600 NNTNAEQ
+600 NNANAEQ

-614 VENSMTADQVHLAIS
+614 VESSMNAEQVHLAIS
-629 TELSKGVNKVTTSTG
+629 TELSKGVDKVTTSTG
-644 FTFNEAGLTISKS
+644 FTFNEAGLTINKS
-657 DSEITTNIDEDGM
+657 DSEISTNIDEDGM

-707 DYGNDRTG
+707 DYGSDRTG

>member
-7 TSLDALVSPSR
+7 TALDALVSPSR

-45 QIDRA
+45 QIERA

-59 GVSQKLELELLD
+59 GVGQKLELELLD
-71 KNRELNIVKGN
+71 KDRELNIVKGN

-95 KILSCEVDDIKRDE
+95 KILSCEVDSIKRDE
-109 KTNGLTITAYDTIF
+109 KTNSLTISAHDTLY
-123 KASGHQVK
+123 KAAGHQVK
-131 DLTLTKPYTIKQF
+131 DLTLTKPYTIKEF

-153 VSVKGIDTFTLSYPN
+153 VSVKGINTFTLSYPN

-179 EALDMV
+179 EALNMV

-192 YFMDSTNALV
+192 YFMDNTNAMV

-212 LLTIDNNIYFEYKN
+212 LLSIDKNIYFEYKN

-265 LRDDITD
+265 LREDITD

-377 TQTEAIKKT
+377 TQTETIKKT

-393 YYLSTSSSTPTGG
+393 YYLSTSTSTPTGG

-445 KGADGKDGTNGKDGT
+445 KGSDGEPGT
-460 DGKDGIDGKP
+460 
-470 GADGKPGS
+470 

-499 TELAGGAWS
+499 TELAGGSWS

-537 TEVCDAAW
+537 TAVCDATW

-556 TLTTDVSELKVAK
+556 TLITDVAELKVAK
-569 DNIVASVSQITEV
+569 DSITASVSQITEN
-582 QTGISSSLT
+582 QSGLNSALT

-600 NNTNAEQ
+600 NKINDEQ

-614 VENSMTADQVHLAIS
+614 VESSMTADQVHLAIS
-629 TELSKGVNKVTTSTG
+629 TELSKGVDKVTTSTG

-657 DSEITTNIDEDGM
+657 DSEISTNIDEDGM

-707 DYGNDRTG
+707 DYGSDRTG

>member
-18 EIKAKIDLFDGT
+18 EIKAKIDFFDGT

-45 QIDRA
+45 QIERA

-59 GVSQKLELELLD
+59 GVGQKLELELLD
-71 KNRELNIVKGN
+71 KDRELNIVKGN

-95 KILSCEVDDIKRDE
+95 KILSCEVDSIKRDE

-123 KASGHQVK
+123 KASGYQVK
-131 DLTLTKPYTIKQF
+131 DLTLTKHYTIKDF

-153 VSVKGIDTFTLSYPN
+153 VSVKGIDTFLLSYPN

-212 LLTIDNNIYFEYKN
+212 LLSIDKNIYFEYKN

-265 LRDDITD
+265 LREDITD

-362 DKQNKEITLLASEVR
+362 DKQNKEITLLASEVK

-445 KGADGKDGTNGKDGT
+445 KGS
-460 DGKDGIDGKP
+460 
-470 GADGKPGS
+470 DGKPGS

-537 TEVCDAAW
+537 TEVCDATW
-545 KEINAIQGEQK
+545 KEINAIQGQQK
-556 TLTTDVSELKVAK
+556 TLITDVAELKVAK
-569 DNIVASVSQITEV
+569 DSITASVSQITEN
-582 QTGISSSLT
+582 QSGLNSALT

-600 NNTNAEQ
+600 NKINDEQ

-614 VENSMTADQVHLAIS
+614 VESSMTADQVHLAIS
-629 TELSKGVNKVTTSTG
+629 TELSKGVDKVTTSTG

-657 DSEITTNIDEDGM
+657 DSEISTNIDEDGM

-707 DYGNDRTG
+707 DYGSDRTG

>member
-30 TKKATFTGSDKIKKF
+30 TKKATFTGSDKIKKI
-45 QIDRA
+45 QIERA

-59 GVSQKLELELLD
+59 GVGQKLELELLD
-71 KNRELNIVKGN
+71 KDRQLNIVKGN

-95 KILSCEVDDIKRDE
+95 KILSCEVESIKRDE
-109 KTNGLTITAYDTIF
+109 KTNGLTITAYDTLYR
-123 KASGHQVK
+123 AAGLQVK
-131 DLTLTKPYTIKQF
+131 DLTLTTPYTIKQF

-153 VSVKGIDTFTLSYPN
+153 VSVKGINTFTLSYPN

-185 AEATQTI
+185 AEVTQTI
-192 YFMDSTNALV
+192 YFMDRTNAMV
-202 FKKLDKAGPS
+202 FKKLDKAGAN
-212 LLTIDNNIYFEYKN
+212 LLTIDKDIYFEYKN

-265 LRDDITD
+265 LREDITD
-272 LVHNAVVAVGGLS
+272 LVHNAVVAVSGLS

-445 KGADGKDGTNGKDGT
+445 KGADGKDGT
-460 DGKDGIDGKP
+460 DGKP
-470 GADGKPGS
+470 GKDGKPGS

-499 TELAGGAWS
+499 TELVGGSWS

-537 TEVCDAAW
+537 TAVCDAAW

-556 TLTTDVSELKVAK
+556 TLITDVAELKVAK
-569 DNIVASVSQITEV
+569 DSITASVSQITEN
-582 QTGISSSLT
+582 QSGLNSALT

-614 VENSMTADQVHLAIS
+614 VESSMTADQVHLAIS
-629 TELSKGVNKVTTSTG
+629 TELSKGVDKVTTSTG

-657 DSEITTNIDEDGM
+657 DSEISTNIDEDGM

-707 DYGNDRTG
+707 DYGSDRTG

>member
-45 QIDRA
+45 QIERA

-95 KILSCEVDDIKRDE
+95 KILSCEVDSIKRDE
-109 KTNGLTITAYDTIF
+109 KTNGLTITAYDALYR
-123 KASGHQVK
+123 ASGHQVK
-131 DLTLTKPYTIKQF
+131 DLTLTKPYTIKDF

-179 EALDMV
+179 EALNMV

-202 FKKLDKAGPS
+202 FKKLDKAGAN
-212 LLTIDNNIYFEYKN
+212 LLTIDKNIYFEYKN

-242 DDVSESGTTGDA
+242 DDVSESGATGDA

-265 LRDDITD
+265 LREDITD

-292 WRGNFYLEIG
+292 WRGNFFLEIG

-362 DKQNKEITLLASEVR
+362 DKQNKEITLLASEVK

-445 KGADGKDGTNGKDGT
+445 KGAN
-460 DGKDGIDGKP
+460 
-470 GADGKPGS
+470 GS
-478 DGAPGRGVVSITTE
+478 DGAPGRGITSITTE

-499 TELAGGAWS
+499 TELAGGSWS

-537 TEVCDAAW
+537 TEVCDATW
-545 KEINAIQGEQK
+545 KEINAIQGQQK
-556 TLTTDVSELKVAK
+556 TLITDVAELKVAK
-569 DNIVASVSQITEV
+569 DNITASVSQITKN
-582 QTGISSSLT
+582 QSGLNSALT

-600 NNTNAEQ
+600 NNTNDEQ
-607 FDTLTQK
+607 FETLTQK
-614 VENSMTADQVHLAIS
+614 VESSMTAEQVNLAIS
-629 TELSKGVNKVTTSTG
+629 TELSKGVDKVTTSTG

-657 DSEITTNIDEDGM
+657 DSEISTNIDEDGM
-670 SIYKNNEEVLT
+670 SIKKGTEEVLT
-681 ADNTGVTQIN
+681 VDNTGVNAIN
-691 ATIKQYLI
+691 LTSRQYLI
-699 VGKNSRFE
+699 IGKNSRFE
-707 DYGNDRTG
+707 DYGSDRTG

>member
-30 TKKATFTGSDKIKKF
+30 TKKATFTGSDNIKKF
-45 QIDRA
+45 QIERA

-59 GVSQKLELELLD
+59 GVCQKLELELLD

-109 KTNGLTITAYDTIF
+109 KTNGLTISAYD
-123 KASGHQVK
+123 ALYRAAGHQVK
-131 DLTLTKPYTIKQF
+131 DLNLTTPYTIKDF

-153 VSVKGIDTFTLSYPN
+153 VSVKGIDTFTLSYPD

-202 FKKLDKAGPS
+202 FKKLDKAGAS
-212 LLTIDNNIYFEYKN
+212 LLSIDKNTYFEYKN

-265 LRDDITD
+265 LREDITD
-272 LVHNAVVAVGGLS
+272 LVHNAVEAVGGLS

-362 DKQNKEITLLASEVR
+362 DKQNKEITLLASE
-377 TQTEAIKKT
+377 
-386 VKQVDVE
+386 
-393 YYLSTSSSTPTGG
+393 
-406 TWSTEAPPWEENKY
+406 
-420 MWSRQKITYTDGTF
+420 
-434 AIRNAT
+434 
-440 CIAGA
+440 
-445 KGADGKDGTNGKDGT
+445 
-460 DGKDGIDGKP
+460 
-470 GADGKPGS
+470 
-478 DGAPGRGVVSITTE
+478 
-492 YYISTSE
+492 
-499 TELAGGAWS
+499 
-508 ETQPTW
+508 
-514 EEGKYIWTR
+514 
-523 SKIVY
+523 
-528 NNPTSTEYT
+528 
-537 TEVCDAAW
+537 
-545 KEINAIQGEQK
+545 QK
-556 TLTTDVSELKVAK
+556 TLTTDVAELKVAK
-569 DNIVASVSQITEV
+569 DSITASVSQITEN
-582 QTGISSSLT
+582 QSGLNSALT

-600 NNTNAEQ
+600 NKTNDEQ
-607 FDTLTQK
+607 FETLTQK
-614 VENSMTADQVHLAIS
+614 VESSMTADQVHLAIS
-629 TELSKGVNKVTTSTG
+629 TELSKGVDKVTTSTG
-644 FTFNEAGLTISKS
+644 FTFNEAGLTISKT
-657 DSEITTNIDEDGM
+657 DSEISTNIDEDGM

-707 DYGNDRTG
+707 DYGSDRTG

>member
-45 QIDRA
+45 QIERA

-71 KNRELNIVKGN
+71 KDRELNIVKGN
-82 TFDVYLTADTTYT
+82 TFDVYLTTDTTYT
-95 KILSCEVDDIKRDE
+95 KILSCEVDSIKRDE
-109 KTNGLTITAYDTIF
+109 KTNGLTIIAYDTLYR
-123 KASGHQVK
+123 ASGHQVK
-131 DLTLTKPYTIKQF
+131 DLTLTKPYTIKDF

-202 FKKLDKAGPS
+202 FKKLDKAGAS

-328 GLNQTSSWKYKDSG
+328 GLNQTSSWKYNDNG

-362 DKQNKEITLLASEVR
+362 DKQNKEITLLASEVN
-377 TQTEAIKKT
+377 T
-386 VKQVDVE
+386 
-393 YYLSTSSSTPTGG
+393 
-406 TWSTEAPPWEENKY
+406 
-420 MWSRQKITYTDGTF
+420 
-434 AIRNAT
+434 
-440 CIAGA
+440 
-445 KGADGKDGTNGKDGT
+445 
-460 DGKDGIDGKP
+460 
-470 GADGKPGS
+470 
-478 DGAPGRGVVSITTE
+478 
-492 YYISTSE
+492 
-499 TELAGGAWS
+499 
-508 ETQPTW
+508 
-514 EEGKYIWTR
+514 
-523 SKIVY
+523 
-528 NNPTSTEYT
+528 
-537 TEVCDAAW
+537 
-545 KEINAIQGEQK
+545 IQDEQK
-556 TLTTDVSELKVAK
+556 TLTTDIAELKVAK
-569 DNIVASVSQITEV
+569 DSITASVSQITEN
-582 QTGISSSLT
+582 QSGLNSALT

-600 NNTNAEQ
+600 NTTNDEQ
-607 FDTLTQK
+607 FETLTQK
-614 VENSMTADQVHLAIS
+614 VESSMTADQVHLAIS
-629 TELSKGVNKVTTSTG
+629 TELSKGVDKVTTSTG

-657 DSEITTNIDEDGM
+657 DSEISTNIDEDGM

-707 DYGNDRTG
+707 DYGSDRTG

>member
-18 EIKAKIDLFDGT
+18 EIKAKIDFFDGT

-45 QIDRA
+45 QIERA

-95 KILSCEVDDIKRDE
+95 KILSCEVDSIKRDE

-131 DLTLTKPYTIKQF
+131 DLTLTKPYTIKDF

-153 VSVKGIDTFTLSYPN
+153 VSVKGIDTFLLSYPN

-212 LLTIDNNIYFEYKN
+212 LLSIDKNIYFEYKN

-265 LRDDITD
+265 LREDITD

-362 DKQNKEITLLASEVR
+362 DKQNKEITLLASEVN
-377 TQTEAIKKT
+377 T
-386 VKQVDVE
+386 
-393 YYLSTSSSTPTGG
+393 
-406 TWSTEAPPWEENKY
+406 
-420 MWSRQKITYTDGTF
+420 
-434 AIRNAT
+434 
-440 CIAGA
+440 
-445 KGADGKDGTNGKDGT
+445 
-460 DGKDGIDGKP
+460 
-470 GADGKPGS
+470 
-478 DGAPGRGVVSITTE
+478 
-492 YYISTSE
+492 
-499 TELAGGAWS
+499 
-508 ETQPTW
+508 
-514 EEGKYIWTR
+514 
-523 SKIVY
+523 
-528 NNPTSTEYT
+528 
-537 TEVCDAAW
+537 
-545 KEINAIQGEQK
+545 IQGEQK
-556 TLTTDVSELKVAK
+556 TLITDIAELKVAK
-569 DNIVASVSQITEV
+569 DSITASVSQITEN
-582 QTGISSSLT
+582 QSGLNSALT

-600 NNTNAEQ
+600 NKINDEQ

-614 VENSMTADQVHLAIS
+614 VESSMTADQVHLAIS
-629 TELSKGVNKVTTSTG
+629 TELSKGVDKVTTSTG

-657 DSEITTNIDEDGM
+657 DSEISTNIDEDGM

-707 DYGNDRTG
+707 DYGSDRTG

>member
-45 QIDRA
+45 QIERA

-95 KILSCEVDDIKRDE
+95 KILSCEVDSIKRDE
-109 KTNGLTITAYDTIF
+109 KTNGLTITAYDALYR
-123 KASGHQVK
+123 ASGHQVK
-131 DLTLTKPYTIKQF
+131 DLTLTKPYTIKDF

-179 EALDMV
+179 EALNMV

-202 FKKLDKAGPS
+202 FKKLDKAGAN
-212 LLTIDNNIYFEYKN
+212 LLTIDKNIYFEYKN

-265 LRDDITD
+265 LREDITD

-292 WRGNFYLEIG
+292 WRGNFFLEIG

-362 DKQNKEITLLASEVR
+362 DKQNKEITLLASEVK

-445 KGADGKDGTNGKDGT
+445 KGAN
-460 DGKDGIDGKP
+460 
-470 GADGKPGS
+470 GS
-478 DGAPGRGVVSITTE
+478 DGAPGRGITSITTE

-499 TELAGGAWS
+499 TELAGGSWS

-537 TEVCDAAW
+537 TEVCDATW
-545 KEINAIQGEQK
+545 KEINAIQGQQK
-556 TLTTDVSELKVAK
+556 TLITDVAELKVAK
-569 DNIVASVSQITEV
+569 DNITASVSQITKN
-582 QTGISSSLT
+582 QSGLNSALT

-600 NNTNAEQ
+600 NNTNDEQ
-607 FDTLTQK
+607 FETLTQK
-614 VENSMTADQVHLAIS
+614 VESSMTAEQVNLAIS
-629 TELSKGVNKVTTSTG
+629 TELSKGVDKVTTSTG

-657 DSEITTNIDEDGM
+657 DSEISTNIDEDGM
-670 SIYKNNEEVLT
+670 SIKKGTEEVLT
-681 ADNTGVTQIN
+681 VDNTGVNAIN
-691 ATIKQYLI
+691 LTSRQYLI
-699 VGKNSRFE
+699 IGKNSRFE
-707 DYGNDRTG
+707 DYGSDRTG

>member
-7 TSLDALVSPSR
+7 TALDALVSPSR

-30 TKKATFTGSDKIKKF
+30 TKKATFTGSDNIKKF
-45 QIDRA
+45 QIERA

-59 GVSQKLELELLD
+59 GVAQKLELELLD
-71 KNRELNIVKGN
+71 KDRQLNIVKGN

-95 KILSCEVDDIKRDE
+95 KILSCEVDSIKRDE
-109 KTNGLTITAYDTIF
+109 KTNSLTITAYDTLY
-123 KASGHQVK
+123 KAAGYQVK

-153 VSVKGIDTFTLSYPN
+153 VSVKGINTFTLSYPN

-192 YFMDSTNALV
+192 YFMDRTNAMV
-202 FKKLDKAGPS
+202 FKKLDKTGAS
-212 LLTIDNNIYFEYKN
+212 LLSIDKNIYFEYKN

-265 LRDDITD
+265 LREDITD

-362 DKQNKEITLLASEVR
+362 DKQNKEITLLASEVK
-377 TQTEAIKKT
+377 TQTETIKKT

-393 YYLSTSSSTPTGG
+393 YYLSTSTSTPTGG

-445 KGADGKDGTNGKDGT
+445 KGT
-460 DGKDGIDGKP
+460 
-470 GADGKPGS
+470 DGKPGS
-478 DGAPGRGVVSITTE
+478 DGAPGRGITSVTTE

-499 TELAGGAWS
+499 TELAGGSWS
-508 ETQPTW
+508 ENQPVW

-556 TLTTDVSELKVAK
+556 TLITDVAELKVAK
-569 DNIVASVSQITEV
+569 DSITASVSQITEN
-582 QTGISSSLT
+582 QSGLNSALT

-600 NNTNAEQ
+600 NKINDEQ

-614 VENSMTADQVHLAIS
+614 VESSMTADQVHLAIS
-629 TELSKGVNKVTTSTG
+629 TELSKGVDKVTTSTG

-657 DSEITTNIDEDGM
+657 DSEISTNIDEDGM

-707 DYGNDRTG
+707 DYGSDRTG

>member
-7 TSLDALVSPSR
+7 TALDALVSPSR

-45 QIDRA
+45 QIERA

-59 GVSQKLELELLD
+59 GVGQKLELELLD
-71 KNRELNIVKGN
+71 KDRELNIVKGN
-82 TFDVYLTADTTYT
+82 TFDIYLTADTTYT
-95 KILSCEVDDIKRDE
+95 KILSCEVDSIKRDE
-109 KTNGLTITAYDTIF
+109 KTNGLTIAAYD
-123 KASGHQVK
+123 ALYRAAGHQVK
-131 DLTLTKPYTIKQF
+131 DLTLTKPYTIKDF

-153 VSVKGIDTFTLSYPN
+153 VSVKGIDTFLLSYPN

-202 FKKLDKAGPS
+202 FKKLDKAGAS

-272 LVHNAVVAVGGLS
+272 LVHNAVVEVGGLS

-362 DKQNKEITLLASEVR
+362 DKQNKEITLLASE
-377 TQTEAIKKT
+377 
-386 VKQVDVE
+386 
-393 YYLSTSSSTPTGG
+393 
-406 TWSTEAPPWEENKY
+406 
-420 MWSRQKITYTDGTF
+420 
-434 AIRNAT
+434 
-440 CIAGA
+440 
-445 KGADGKDGTNGKDGT
+445 
-460 DGKDGIDGKP
+460 
-470 GADGKPGS
+470 
-478 DGAPGRGVVSITTE
+478 
-492 YYISTSE
+492 
-499 TELAGGAWS
+499 
-508 ETQPTW
+508 
-514 EEGKYIWTR
+514 
-523 SKIVY
+523 
-528 NNPTSTEYT
+528 
-537 TEVCDAAW
+537 
-545 KEINAIQGEQK
+545 QK
-556 TLTTDVSELKVAK
+556 TLITDVALLKVAK
-569 DNIVASVSQITEV
+569 DSITASVSQITEN
-582 QTGISSSLT
+582 QSDLNSALT
-591 DLQNAFTDQ
+591 DLQNTVTDQ
-600 NNTNAEQ
+600 NNANTAQ
-607 FDTLTQK
+607 FETLTKK
-614 VENSMTADQVHLAIS
+614 VESSMTADQVHLAIS
-629 TELSKGVNKVTTSTG
+629 TELSNGVDKVTTSTG
-644 FTFNEAGLTISKS
+644 FTFNEAGLTISKT
-657 DSEITTNIDEDGM
+657 DSEISTNIDEDGM
-670 SIYKNNEEVLT
+670 SIKKGTEEVLT
-681 ADNTGVTQIN
+681 ADNTGVNAIN
-691 ATIKQYLI
+691 LTSRQYLI
-699 VGKNSRFE
+699 IGKNSRFE
-707 DYGNDRTG
+707 DYGSDRTG

>member
-18 EIKAKIDLFDGT
+18 EIKAKIDFFDGT

-45 QIDRA
+45 QIERA

-71 KNRELNIVKGN
+71 KDRELNIVKGN

-95 KILSCEVDDIKRDE
+95 KILSCEVDSIKRDE
-109 KTNGLTITAYDTIF
+109 KTNGLTIIAYDTLYR
-123 KASGHQVK
+123 AAGHQVK
-131 DLTLTKPYTIKQF
+131 DLTLTKPYTIKDF

-153 VSVKGIDTFTLSYPN
+153 VSVKGINTFTLSYPN

-202 FKKLDKAGPS
+202 FKKLDKAGAS

-328 GLNQTSSWKYKDSG
+328 GLNQTSSWKYTDSG

-362 DKQNKEITLLASEVR
+362 DKQNKEITLLASEVN
-377 TQTEAIKKT
+377 T
-386 VKQVDVE
+386 
-393 YYLSTSSSTPTGG
+393 
-406 TWSTEAPPWEENKY
+406 
-420 MWSRQKITYTDGTF
+420 
-434 AIRNAT
+434 
-440 CIAGA
+440 
-445 KGADGKDGTNGKDGT
+445 
-460 DGKDGIDGKP
+460 
-470 GADGKPGS
+470 
-478 DGAPGRGVVSITTE
+478 
-492 YYISTSE
+492 
-499 TELAGGAWS
+499 
-508 ETQPTW
+508 
-514 EEGKYIWTR
+514 
-523 SKIVY
+523 
-528 NNPTSTEYT
+528 
-537 TEVCDAAW
+537 
-545 KEINAIQGEQK
+545 IQDEQK
-556 TLTTDVSELKVAK
+556 TLTTDIAELKVAK
-569 DNIVASVSQITEV
+569 DSITASVSQITEN
-582 QTGISSSLT
+582 QSGLNSALT

-600 NNTNAEQ
+600 NTTNDEQ
-607 FDTLTQK
+607 FETLTQK
-614 VENSMTADQVHLAIS
+614 VESSMTADQVHLAIS
-629 TELSKGVNKVTTSTG
+629 TELSKGVDKVTTSTG

-657 DSEITTNIDEDGM
+657 DSEISTNIDEDGM

-707 DYGNDRTG
+707 DYGSDRTG

>member
-1 MIETTQ
+1 MIEITQ

-45 QIDRA
+45 QIERA

-95 KILSCEVDDIKRDE
+95 KILSCEVDSIKRDE
-109 KTNGLTITAYDTIF
+109 KTNSLTITAYDTLYR
-123 KASGHQVK
+123 ASGHQVK
-131 DLTLTKPYTIKQF
+131 DLTLTKPYTIKDF

-153 VSVKGIDTFTLSYPN
+153 VSVKGINTFTLSYPN

-202 FKKLDKAGPS
+202 FKKLDKAGAS
-212 LLTIDNNIYFEYKN
+212 LLTIDKNIYFEYKN

-265 LRDDITD
+265 LREDITD

-362 DKQNKEITLLASEVR
+362 DKQNKEITLLASE
-377 TQTEAIKKT
+377 QEALI
-386 VKQVDVE
+386 
-393 YYLSTSSSTPTGG
+393 
-406 TWSTEAPPWEENKY
+406 
-420 MWSRQKITYTDGTF
+420 
-434 AIRNAT
+434 
-440 CIAGA
+440 
-445 KGADGKDGTNGKDGT
+445 
-460 DGKDGIDGKP
+460 
-470 GADGKPGS
+470 
-478 DGAPGRGVVSITTE
+478 
-492 YYISTSE
+492 
-499 TELAGGAWS
+499 
-508 ETQPTW
+508 
-514 EEGKYIWTR
+514 
-523 SKIVY
+523 
-528 NNPTSTEYT
+528 
-537 TEVCDAAW
+537 
-545 KEINAIQGEQK
+545 
-556 TLTTDVSELKVAK
+556 TDVASLKVAK

-600 NNTNAEQ
+600 NKINDEQ

-614 VENSMTADQVHLAIS
+614 VESSMTADQVHLAIS
-629 TELSKGVNKVTTSTG
+629 TELSNGVDKVTTSTG

-657 DSEITTNIDEDGM
+657 DSEISTNIDEDGM

-707 DYGNDRTG
+707 DYGSDRTG